1 MSHRQAK
8 ELVLRTI
15 EWGSSMASTPIQSGN
30 EQEALAAGP
39 SPSERH
45 LQMERILANPT
56 FQASPRR
63 RRLLRYVVEETLNGR
78 GDLLKGYPIAF
89 AVFDRDQSFDPQSDP
104 VVRLEARR
112 LRRDLDCYYA
122 GAGSHD
128 RIRISIPRGGYIP
141 RFEWMEGGA
150 GPRPVHS
157 SATTGAPVIALPAR
171 LAEPD
176 IHPAALPFDPPETR
190 DTSPHQWHPGWRNV
204 AAFLTLLACVAAGAW
219 IWNTHDQGPDAMARG
234 PTLIVLPFEAL
245 SAGEDDRFLA
255 SGLTQQLITNL
266 MRFDTLRLY
275 SLPASFA
282 QDANADPTNLGRRL
296 AVAYVVKGSLRSNN
310 ETVRVGAQLIDA
322 SSGQVLWSE
331 TYDRAMTASALLNVQ
346 DELAASI
353 ATLLGQPYGVVN
365 NDAADRLVDNSTPSM
380 PSYACMLR
388 AYAYRRTFQTE
399 LYGPVRACLQEAIQ
413 RDPGYASGW
422 AMLGWMHLDAVR
434 FEMEP
439 TEKFESEFAQAFTAA
454 RRAVELNPKS
464 VLALQALSSINYY
477 SGNYDE
483 AERLQRQALALNPN
497 DPDTLAQL
505 GWRLAARGNW
515 QEGLP
520 YLQRAIDRT
529 VNPPGWYFNL
539 ISVYAYLHG
548 DYPAALE
555 SAERSTADGSGMSWS
570 FVAIAEGA
578 LGNKEA
584 ARQALA
590 EMAAR
595 SPSLARDPAAGYRR
609 HQPTESII
617 DSLVEGLRKAGWSET
632 GPQSPVDAS
641 RP

>member
-1 MSHRQAK
+1 
-8 ELVLRTI
+8 
-15 EWGSSMASTPIQSGN
+15 MASTPIQSGN

-63 RRLLRYVVEETLNGR
+63 RLLLRYLVEETLHGR
-78 GDLLKGYPIAF
+78 ADLLKGYTIAL

-128 RIRISIPRGGYIP
+128 RIRISIPRGGYACQ
-141 RFEWMEGGA
+141 FEWTEGGA
-150 GPRPVHS
+150 GSSPVHS
-157 SATTGAPVIALPAR
+157 TTATDAPVLASPAR

-176 IHPAALPFDPPETR
+176 IHPAAIPFDPPESR
-190 DTSPHQWHPGWRNV
+190 DAGSHKWQPGWRNAVV
-204 AAFLTLLACVAAGAW
+204 AFVILLACVGAAAW
-219 IWNTHDQGPDAMARG
+219 VWSRTHGQGPDPMARG
-234 PTLIVLPFEAL
+234 PTMIVLPFEAL

-322 SSGQVLWSE
+322 RSGQVLWSE
-331 TYDRAMTASALLNVQ
+331 TYDRAMTASALLDVQ
-346 DELAASI
+346 DELAGSI

-365 NDAADRLVDNSTPSM
+365 NDAADRLVENAIPSM

-529 VNPPGWYFNL
+529 INPPGWYFNL
-539 ISVYAYLHG
+539 ISVYAYLQG

-584 ARQALA
+584 ARHALA
-590 EMAAR
+590 EMTAR

-609 HQPTESII
+609 HQPIESIV
-617 DSLVEGLRKAGWSET
+617 DRLVAGLRKAGWSAPAT
-632 GPQSPVDAS
+632 QTSADAN